1 MAKNYCVTAR
11 NERKKI
17 LSITIIIFILITLL
31 VLWISNYL
39 RQQSEAFLPPSFD
52 KNAQPIDAS
61 VELAETY
68 GILDVTEG
76 YRVGICGKPKLKNE
90 CLTICFSNLIT
101 NTVWIKL
108 CIVDKEGMVLA
119 ETGLIHPGE
128 YIKQVKVNRTIDEGE
143 PIIMQIL
150 GYQAETY
157 YSAGEVSL
165 ETTIGL

>member
-31 VLWISNYL
+31 ILCISDYL

-52 KNAQPIDAS
+52 ENAQSIDAS

-68 GILDVTEG
+68 GIFDVTEG
-76 YRVGICGKPKLKNE
+76 YRVGICGKPRLKNE
-90 CLTICFSNLIT
+90 YLSIFFSNPIT

-108 CIVDKEGMVLA
+108 CIVDKDGMVLA

-128 YIKQVKVNRTIDEGE
+128 YIKQVKVSRTMDEGE
-143 PIIMQIL
+143 TIIMQVL

-165 ETTIGL
+165 ETTICL